1 MHASLNTPNNDLS
14 YFSDVPNLYIYIPW
28 YADTFLSCIWKDT
41 QNSSLF
47 RVSHQ
52 TTLHLKNLLSHDI
65 TIGLKWACALEPD
78 LSFLFGTLRLY
89 VKKCELSSLLVN
101 RSVISHPS

>member
-14 YFSDVPNLYIYIPW
+14 YFSDVPNLYISIPW

-41 QNSSLF
+41 QDSNLF
-47 RVSHQ
+47 RVSYQ
-52 TTLHLKNLLSHDI
+52 STLDLKNLLSHDI
-65 TIGLKWACALEPD
+65 TIDLKRACVLGPD

-101 RSVISHPS
+101 RSEVSHPS